1 MTAKERSDTAY
12 ALCRHCTG
20 MTCNGLCRD
29 CCTDAIL
36 AHAEAVREEAAL
48 VVERWPTKC
57 NCSAPD
63 IGVGVLHEPGC
74 GQPNPKEVAAA
85 IRAIPVT

>member
-36 AHAEAVREEAAL
+36 AHAEAVREEAAKIA
-48 VVERWPTKC
+48 ETAYPATRKG
-57 NCSAPD
+57 
-63 IGVGVLHEPGC
+63 I
-74 GQPNPKEVAAA
+74 AAA
-85 IRAIPVT
+85 IRAMKVT